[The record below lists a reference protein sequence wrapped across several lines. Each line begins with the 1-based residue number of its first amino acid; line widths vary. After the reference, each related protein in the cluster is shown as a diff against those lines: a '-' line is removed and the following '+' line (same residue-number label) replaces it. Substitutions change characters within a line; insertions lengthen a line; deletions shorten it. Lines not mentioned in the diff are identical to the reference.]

1 MTIIDEQAEQKP
13 GAKPPR
19 QRKAQSQA
27 VAVQQPQ
34 APAVAAPTI
43 TGNMLLLKQAM
54 DQGATGEDL
63 KNMMD
68 LYERMEDRAAR
79 RAFDTALA
87 NAQAEIPTIVKNRLV
102 QFEAKNGGKD
112 TSYRHEDLANIVET
126 IRPILHKHGLAHR
139 FRTEQKVIDGSM
151 VITVTCVITGHG
163 HREET
168 PLSSGPDQNPSGMN
182 NLQRIAS
189 AVTYLERYTLKAAL
203 GLAAANDDDA
213 RGTTAEPVGTISAL
227 QLLELEALI
236 REVDANPINVCR
248 ACRPPVESLAE
259 LNLVQFEKAKAK
271 LETMRAPL

>member
-1 MTIIDEQAEQKP
+1 MTVIEGEAQPAAP
-13 GAKPPR
+13 AKPKRERNKP
-19 QRKAQSQA
+19 SQA
-27 VAVQQPQ
+27 VAVHKPQ
-34 APAVAAPTI
+34 APAAAPAQEVI
-43 TGNMLLLKQAM
+43 TDNMVLLKQAM

-102 QFEAKNGGKD
+102 HFEAKNGGKD
-112 TSYRHEDLANIVET
+112 TSYRHEDLAGIVDT

-139 FRTEQKVIDGSM
+139 FRTDQRVVDGSM
-151 VITVTCVITGHG
+151 LITVTCVITGHG

-168 PLSSGPDQNPSGMN
+168 PLSSGPDQNSSGMN

-203 GLAAANDDDA
+203 GLAAAHDDDA
-213 RGTTAEPVGTISAL
+213 RGTTAELGTITAL
-227 QLLELEALI
+227 QMQELEALI
-236 REVDANPINVCR
+236 KEVNAKTENVCK
-248 ACRPPVESLAE
+248 ACHVNSLAE
-259 LNLVQFEKAKAK
+259 MKPSQFEKAKAK